1 MTRTVFECIFIF
13 AIVKFT
19 TAPFSTLC
27 FTSDSYELS
36 GLLCTHD
43 HAGIDGFSR
52 LVTYL
57 KCSDNNCAST
67 VLVYFRNAIEIHG
80 LPSRIRCD
88 YGVENVDMAY
98 FMLTV
103 RGTGRGSVLTG
114 SSTHNQRIE
123 RLWRDVSRVVLRQ
136 YKNLFNYL
144 EAYCHLNCLN
154 DMDLCALHYVF
165 MPRINHTL
173 EEFVRQYNNH
183 PLRTEHN
190 LTPRQLHSVSPV
202 TTTVQETMID
212 PNSYG
217 IEEDGPVPN
226 VESPNNCVIVDP
238 VNFTIPEDIE
248 SMLPDPLTNDGNYGI
263 DTYLEVLAIL
273 QRFCM

>member
-1 MTRTVFECIFIF
+1 MSCH
-13 AIVKFT
+13 
-19 TAPFSTLC
+19 S
-27 FTSDSYELS
+27 
-36 GLLCTHD
+36 
-43 HAGIDGFSR
+43 GIDGFSR
-52 LVTYL
+52 LITYL

-67 VLVYFRNAIEIHG
+67 VLVHFRNAIESHG

-88 YGVENVDMAY
+88 FGIENVDIAY

-103 RGTGRGSVLTG
+103 RGTGRGSVLSG

-136 YKNLFNYL
+136 YKNLFNFL
-144 EAYCHLNCLN
+144 EAYYQLDCLN
-154 DMDLCALHYVF
+154 DMHLFALHYVF

-190 LTPRQLHSVSPV
+190 LTPLQLHSVSPV
-202 TTTVQETMID
+202 TTTAEQGMID
-212 PNSYG
+212 PNTYG

-226 VESPNNCVIVDP
+226 VESPNNSVIVDP
-238 VNFTIPEDIE
+238 IAFTIPADVAA
-248 SMLPDPLTNDGNYGI
+248 MLPDPLTSDGNYGI
-263 DTYLEVLAIL
+263 DTYQQILAIL
-273 QRFCM
+273 QHYCM